1 MRQPL
6 DKNLRNKLEKT
17 IINARL
23 IAEEAACIA
32 LKRIEVQK
40 AKPRNS
46 LSADE
51 KQLHSRLRA
60 HGLQLGDSRNISS
73 GEQELYLLAEETA
86 YQYWHRML
94 FARFL
99 AENRLLMYTES
110 GTPVPVSLADC
121 KELAKKRGEDGL
133 ELAARLA
140 AKMLP
145 QIFRLDSPVFDLP
158 LASNYIQD
166 MEKLVDGLEPGIF
179 QASDSLGWIYQFW
192 QAKHKEDIN
201 KTNRKIGKRELPAV
215 TQLFTE
221 PYMVSFL
228 LDNSLGAWWAVQ
240 KLTET
245 DFKNAQTEEE
255 LRQKAALPDLP
266 LKYLRFVKNKAGSWV
281 PAAGKFED
289 WPKKLSKFKV
299 LDPCCGSGHFLVAAL
314 QMLVPIRSTLENL
327 PLKKAI
333 DAVLRENI
341 HGLELDM
348 RCVEIAAFNLAFS
361 AWTFPGVE
369 GYWDLPK
376 LQVACSGLSVGAS
389 KNDWL
394 KLVKG
399 NKNLSFVLELM
410 HGYFKNAPILGSIL
424 NPTKFKAFGNFIQ
437 WEELITT
444 IEKALKLE
452 NTAEW
457 HETSVV
463 AQGIA
468 NAAQLLSRQYN
479 WVITNPPFL
488 GRGDHCDELR
498 EFCEKYHLSA
508 KNNLATIFLVRCLE
522 FCLRGGTTSIVLPQN
537 WLFLTSYKHFRE
549 RLLKNEKWQLIVRL
563 GTKGFQTP
571 MWDFNVQLLI
581 INHGNIII
589 NNSGLFDNEQRKQL
603 IRGLDV
609 SEMNTPGAKADGLV
623 SNEIQ
628 NVEQM
633 KQLENPDSIIAFNL
647 QYRTSPLG
655 KFVQS
660 LAGLDNGDTK
670 QFRFYFWEIDQK
682 KDTWIF
688 QTNSA
693 ERIGLFEGRKHI
705 LKWEEGKGNLVKC
718 PGARLVNIDLWGFDG
733 IYITRMNNLFA
744 TTSLATSWD
753 RNGAFLLPKKREHF
767 AALWL
772 FCSSEFFRIEVRK
785 INQKLSVSEG
795 TFPKVPFDLAH
806 WKKIAKEKYP
816 NGLPKPYS
824 DDPTQWIFHGHPCGS
839 VVWNKETKK
848 TALGQLR
855 CDKTVLHIAIARL
868 LGYRWPAELDTDMEL
883 SPEQQAWVDRCSGLA
898 QFADNDGIVPIPAMR
913 KEQSAEKRLLD
924 ILEASYGSEWSAA
937 TLSRLLKNSG
947 CEGKNL
953 EYWLRNLFFSQHCEL
968 FEQRPFIWHIWD
980 GLKDGFSVLVNY
992 HKLDSRLLDSLIYT
1006 YLGDWIS
1013 RQERDKDQIESAA
1026 ERLDVARSLQKK
1038 LIDIQKGEDPLDIF
1052 VRWKPIGEQPI
1063 GWNPD
1068 LNDGVRLNIRPF
1080 MLVPDVKAKGAGIL
1094 RDKPKIEWKND
1105 RGADASSAPWYNLG
1119 PTKGFDKGTR
1129 INDHHLK
1136 LEEKL
1141 KAQGDKND

>member
-1 MRQPL
+1 MRQSL

-23 IAEEAACIA
+23 IAEEAARIA
-32 LKRIEVQK
+32 LERIEVQK
-40 AKPRNS
+40 AKPRSS

-60 HGLQLGDSRNISS
+60 HGLQLGDNRNNSTK
-73 GEQELYLLAEETA
+73 EQELYLLAEETA

-110 GTPVPVSLADC
+110 GTPVPVSLTDC

-166 MEKLVDGLEPGIF
+166 MEKLVDDLDQNIF

-221 PYMVSFL
+221 PYMVDFL
-228 LDNSLGAWWAVQ
+228 LDNSLGAWWAAR
-240 KLTET
+240 KLTEA

-255 LRQKAALPDLP
+255 LRQKAALPGLP
-266 LKYLRFVKNKAGSWV
+266 LKYLRFVKNNAGSWM
-281 PAAGKFED
+281 PATGKFED
-289 WPKKLSKFKV
+289 WPKKIADFKV

-314 QMLVPIRSTLENL
+314 QMLVPIRCALENL
-327 PLKKAI
+327 PVKKAI

-348 RCVEIAAFNLAFS
+348 RCVEIAAFNIAFT
-361 AWTFPGVE
+361 AWTFPEAE
-369 GYWDLPK
+369 GYRILPE

-389 KNDWL
+389 KEAWIKIGKKYDVFSLVLVGWL
-394 KLVKG
+394 YEYFLNAPVLG
-399 NKNLSFVLELM
+399 SLLNLSKYKGGLDWDDV
-410 HGYFKNAPILGSIL
+410 N
-424 NPTKFKAFGNFIQ
+424 
-437 WEELITT
+437 TT
-444 IEKALKLE
+444 ILDALKIQD
-452 NTAEW
+452 NPEW
-457 HETSVV
+457 HETSVA

-468 NAAQLLSRQYN
+468 KAAQLLDDRYH
-479 WVITNPPFL
+479 WIITNPPFL
-488 GRGDHCDELR
+488 ARNKQNDVLKDCLGRDYSNSKYDIATVFLERCFK
-498 EFCEKYHLSA
+498 FC
-508 KNNLATIFLVRCLE
+508 TT
-522 FCLRGGTTSIVLPQN
+522 GGVISIVLPQN
-537 WLFLTSYKHFRE
+537 WLFLSSYKHLRE
-549 RLLKNEKWQLIVRL
+549 KLLENETWRLIIRL
-563 GTKGFQTP
+563 GEHGFETAAAAGAFVSL
-571 MWDFNVQLLI
+571 MIFSHSNFKED
-581 INHGNIII
+581 
-589 NNSGLFDNEQRKQL
+589 RKYQM
-603 IRGLDV
+603 IYGLDV
-609 SEMNTPGAKADGLV
+609 SEVILPKEKNDSLIGRNMKC
-623 SNEIQ
+623 
-628 NVEQM
+628 VEQI
-633 KQLENPDSIIAFNL
+633 KQQENPDARITFDDTDNTKLLIKKASSFQGI
-647 QYRTSPLG
+647 SPAD
-655 KFVQS
+655 FP
-660 LAGLDNGDTK
+660 
-670 QFRFYFWEIDQK
+670 QFGRFFWEKSGEDDDWQYWQSTVNTNIHYGGRELILWMDEVQRKADEEGTAYIRGEESWGKNGIVVRSMRELPCTLATGYPSDTNVAVIIPKDESHLTAIWCYCSSPEYNEAVRRIDQK
-682 KDTWIF
+682 LNV
-688 QTNSA
+688 TNA
-693 ERIGLFEGRKHI
+693 T
-705 LKWEEGKGNLVKC
+705 LV
-718 PGARLVNIDLWGFDG
+718 
-733 IYITRMNNLFA
+733 
-744 TTSLATSWD
+744 
-753 RNGAFLLPKKREHF
+753 
-767 AALWL
+767 
-772 FCSSEFFRIEVRK
+772 
-785 INQKLSVSEG
+785 
-795 TFPKVPFDLAH
+795 KVPFDLAH
-806 WKKIAKEKYP
+806 WKKVANEKYP

-839 VVWNKETKK
+839 VVWDEETKK

-868 LGYRWPAELDTDMEL
+868 LGYHWPAELDADMEL
-883 SPEQQAWVDRCSGLA
+883 SPEQRAWVNRCSVLA

-968 FEQRPFIWHIWD
+968 FGQRPFIWHIWD
-980 GLKDGFSVLVNY
+980 GLRDGFSVLINY
-992 HKLDSRLLDSLIYT
+992 HKFDSRLLDSLIYT

-1026 ERLDVARSLQKK
+1026 ERLDAARSLQKK

-1080 MLVPDVKAKGAGIL
+1080 MLVPDVKMRGAGIL

-1105 RGADASSAPWYNLG
+1105 RGVDVSSAPYYNLG
-1119 PTKGFDKGTR
+1119 PAKGFDKGTR

-1136 LEEKL
+1136 LEEKI
-1141 KAQGDKND
+1141 KAQGEKND